1 MHSVRT
7 GLPIRVAPTE
17 IRPTTTL
24 ATAIP
29 HRLVPATTGVRRT
42 VGVRMTVPVTMV
54 RAAVCV
60 HPRRQTLTTTEMFRV
75 RRTTAVV
82 DRVPIIAATAVRRAA
97 VRVLRTVAETA
108 RAATVAEAVTEAA
121 VVAEAI
127 TAAEA
132 TEAAEGVAAGVDAI
146 KLATKRNFT
155 NNYFYL

>member
-1 MHSVRT
+1 
-7 GLPIRVAPTE
+7 
-17 IRPTTTL
+17 
-24 ATAIP
+24 
-29 HRLVPATTGVRRT
+29 
-42 VGVRMTVPVTMV
+42 
-54 RAAVCV
+54 
-60 HPRRQTLTTTEMFRV
+60 MFRA

-82 DRVPIIAATAVRRAA
+82 DRVPIIAATAARRAA

-127 TAAEA
+127 TEAEA